1 MTLKVWMR
9 LRWTDER
16 LAWNASEWGGV
27 TQLHVMGA
35 SMPAGAEIT
44 EIWLPDVQ
52 PYNAFTG
59 IHNTL
64 DPSMAVV
71 QSSGSVYF
79 SRPGMLDVMCKFSG
93 LAAFPYD
100 VLKCGIEFGGWGLSG
115 GYQGLELMEGGYSFS
130 SQEATAGSSYQEY
143 SIAAVECSVDNFFY
157 EESPNEPWPVIKYS
171 VTLNHADYYYT
182 LFFVFPG
189 MLITSLSFAV
199 FYIEPEACDALAY
212 GVTVVLA
219 NEISK
224 LALVGSIPVCGESLW
239 TELFSLTNTVF
250 CVVALFESVLQV
262 IVSNNTTASFLPGW
276 FWFLLSPIV
285 LMIKGFRPML
295 RRKCCDKA
303 GGVSEDTGGRV
314 LRRRASASEKPKAP
328 STSTN
333 VNKFHSVASLLTRQ
347 LQAAK
352 AADAPDATAAAPRL
366 APIGGN
372 GAGLALDDIR
382 KLVFFEYLFFMMDE
396 NSDGILMVEYCK
408 ERISFLAL
416 EHSESDI
423 DTVLKAADKDN
434 SGDLTRLEFCELCVQ
449 CLSSYPI
456 ELLQAANEN
465 FVLASSQEHRRNS
478 AYWRAVG
485 SRMDWYCGIVIPSTY
500 IIILA
505 VLFNLTMTDE
515 YTEPNTTMYAG
526 IGPTSL
532 RGLFK
537 YQVGPVIGTLRALA
551 PILVGLALLLASVT
565 YGYAKRE
572 KNRRLRINAKSPGQV
587 VDDGRPHGGSTKSL
601 GPSLFGA
608 PPVAPFHSHTRVSPP
623 IS

>member
-1 MTLKVWMR
+1 
-9 LRWTDER
+9 
-16 LAWNASEWGGV
+16 
-27 TQLHVMGA
+27 MGA
-35 SMPAGAEIT
+35 SLPAGAEVT

-52 PYNAFTG
+52 PYNALTG

-64 DPSMAVV
+64 DPSIAVV

-79 SRPGMLDVMCKFSG
+79 SRPGMLNVMCKFSG

-115 GYQGLELMEGGYSFS
+115 GYQGLELLDGGYSFS
-130 SQEATAGSSYQEY
+130 SQEATAGASYQEY

-157 EESPNEPWPVIKYS
+157 GGSDGANEPWPVIKYS
-171 VTLNHADYYYT
+171 VTLNHSDYYYT
-182 LFFVFPG
+182 LSFVFPG
-189 MLITSLSFAV
+189 MLITALSFAV
-199 FYIEPEACDALAY
+199 FYTEPEACDALAY

-224 LALVGSIPVCGESLW
+224 IALVGSIPVCGETLW

-250 CVVALFESVLQV
+250 CVLSLFESVLQV

-276 FWFLLSPIV
+276 FWFLLSPIF

-352 AADAPDATAAAPRL
+352 AADAPTATATAPRV

-572 KNRRLRINAKSPGQV
+572 KNRRLRISAKSPGQV

>member
-1 MTLKVWMR
+1 
-9 LRWTDER
+9 
-16 LAWNASEWGGV
+16 
-27 TQLHVMGA
+27 MGA
-35 SMPAGAEIT
+35 SLPAGAEVT
-44 EIWLPDVQ
+44 EIWLPDLQ

-64 DPSMAVV
+64 DPTMATV

-100 VLKCGIEFGGWGLSG
+100 VLTCGIEFGGWGFSG
-115 GYQGLELMEGGYSFS
+115 SYQGLELMDGGYSFS
-130 SQEATAGSSYQEY
+130 SQEATAGASYQEY

-157 EESPNEPWPVIKYS
+157 NISNEEVVDGANEPWPVIKYS

-189 MLITSLSFAV
+189 MLITALSFAV

-262 IVSNNTTASFLPGW
+262 IVSNNTTASFLPAW
-276 FWFLLSPIV
+276 FWFLLSPII

-295 RRKCCDKA
+295 RRKCRDEAA
-303 GGVSEDTGGRV
+303 GGVSGDEGRV
-314 LRRRASASEKPKAP
+314 LRRRASASEMPKAP
-328 STSTN
+328 DTSSN
-333 VNKFHSVASLLTRQ
+333 VDKFYSVASVLTRQ

-352 AADAPDATAAAPRL
+352 TADASTATAPAPRL

-372 GAGLALDDIR
+372 GTGLALDDIR
-382 KLVFFEYLFFMMDE
+382 KLVFFEYLFFMMDD

-423 DTVLKAADKDN
+423 DAVLKSADKDN

-465 FVLASSQEHRRNS
+465 FVLASSQERRRNS

-485 SRMDWYCGIVIPSTY
+485 GRMDWYCGIVIPSAY
-500 IIILA
+500 ILILA
-505 VLFNLTMTDE
+505 VLFNLTMTDD
-515 YTEPNTTMYAG
+515 YLDPKTQMSAG
-526 IGPTSL
+526 LGPTSL
-532 RGLFK
+532 RGLYK
-537 YQVGPVIGTLRALA
+537 YQVGPVIGAFRALA
-551 PILVGLALLLASVT
+551 PILVGLALLFASVA

-572 KNRRLRINAKSPGQV
+572 KNRRLRIGQV
-587 VDDGRPHGGSTKSL
+587 VDDGRPNLSKANHGGNTKSP

-608 PPVAPFHSHTRVSPP
+608 PFNSHARVSPP